1 MPAAD
6 GTQMSDTSN
15 NDVILDLQRDT
26 RIGMPEAVLCTSKTH
41 AQINRAVDQAL
52 AADKSILLTHLNEEK
67 AASVSATPF
76 DYDAISQTGI
86 AGPWDAPTGT
96 PNVAIVSAGT
106 SDMPIVAEARRTLAF
121 HGTPSKSF
129 VDVGVAGLW
138 RLLNV
143 RDELAQFSVVIAVA
157 GMEGALF
164 SVLGGLIPSLII
176 AVPSSVGYGMARN
189 GETALHSA
197 LASCAQGLVAV
208 NINNG
213 YGAACAATRILSTR
227 SA

>member
-1 MPAAD
+1 
-6 GTQMSDTSN
+6 
-15 NDVILDLQRDT
+15 
-26 RIGMPEAVLCTSKTH
+26 
-41 AQINRAVDQAL
+41 
-52 AADKSILLTHLNEEK
+52 
-67 AASVSATPF
+67 
-76 DYDAISQTGI
+76 
-86 AGPWDAPTGT
+86 
-96 PNVAIVSAGT
+96 
-106 SDMPIVAEARRTLAF
+106 MPIVAEAQRTLAF

-143 RDELAQFSVVIAVA
+143 RDELAQFPVVIAVA

-176 AVPSSVGYGMARN
+176 AVPSSVGYGMARE

-213 YGAACAATRILSTR
+213 YGAACAATRILSAR